1 MKECKTCK
9 DTTEAESLASPNMIY
24 QCMSWR
30 TIHTGSTY
38 LGSTN
43 KYQDSRADFS
53 GPTEDGFGSLFE
65 IQIHRSRSSIRGQQ
79 IGRKVDNRILPSTD
93 VYFTF
98 ASHPFKLPRLIYI
111 EAKNLLAN

>member
-1 MKECKTCK
+1 CN

-53 GPTEDGFGSLFE
+53 STTEDGFGSLFE

-79 IGRKVDNRILPSTD
+79 IGRKVDNYILPSTI
-93 VYFTF
+93 YTSPSHHTPLSSL
-98 ASHPFKLPRLIYI
+98 ASISI